1 MALALFDLDN
11 TLLAGDSDYEWGQYL
26 VSIGV
31 VDKAIYE
38 AANLKFYEQ
47 YKNGT
52 LDIYEFLAFAF
63 TPLTQYSRSELNAW
77 RSHFV
82 EERIRPLM
90 LEKGKEKIQWHK
102 ALGDTP
108 VVITA
113 TNSFVTAPIVAAF
126 GIEHLIATTPEE
138 IDGEFTGQVDG
149 VPCFQEGKVLRLQQ
163 WLEGRDMSLDG
174 SWFYSD
180 SHNDMPLLERVTTSV
195 AVDPD
200 KKLDHVAR
208 QRGWRIESF
217 R

>member
-1 MALALFDLDN
+1 
-11 TLLAGDSDYEWGQYL
+11 
-26 VSIGV
+26 
-31 VDKAIYE
+31 
-38 AANLKFYEQ
+38 
-47 YKNGT
+47 
-52 LDIYEFLAFAF
+52 
-63 TPLTQYSRSELNAW
+63 
-77 RSHFV
+77 
-82 EERIRPLM
+82 
-90 LEKGKEKIQWHK
+90 
-102 ALGDTP
+102 GDTP

-126 GIEHLIATTPEE
+126 GIEHLIATTPEK